1 MPQAPPRKLR
11 QGYATASLV
20 LGLLSLPTVGLLL
33 IGAMA
38 SVILGVVALVKA
50 SREPEEYGGKSL
62 AITGIVLAGVS
73 VVIMPFVLGIVAA
86 IAIPSLLRARVS
98 ANEAAAIADVRTV
111 IAGEARYQTSNAGY
125 FDRLEC
131 LATPE
136 QCIPGYKGDAMVAG
150 RVLST
155 GDESGYRRTFH
166 PGPLA
171 EPTPPRASKS
181 SLMAFAYVA
190 VPVQR
195 GKTGVRSFCG
205 DASGRVCYTM
215 GATAPEPVLG
225 VCPADCT
232 PLR

>member
-1 MPQAPPRKLR
+1 MPEPAAPKRR
-11 QGYATASLV
+11 QGYAIASLV
-20 LGLLSLPTVGLLL
+20 LGILSLPTLGLLL
-33 IGAMA
+33 IGALA
-38 SVILGVVALVKA
+38 SIILGVVALVKA
-50 SREPEEYGGKSL
+50 GREPEEYGGKGL

-73 VVIMPFVLGIVAA
+73 VLLMPFVLGIVAA

-98 ANEAAAIADVRTV
+98 ANEAAAIADVRSV
-111 IAGEARYQTSNAGY
+111 IAAEAQYQSANGGY

-131 LATPE
+131 LAAPV
-136 QCIPGYKGDAMVAG
+136 QCIPGFQGSAMVDD

-155 GDESGYRRTFH
+155 GEERGYRRAFH

-171 EPTPPRASKS
+171 EPAPPRASKS

-190 VPVQR
+190 APVQQGR
-195 GKTGVRSFCG
+195 TGVRSFCG
-205 DASGRVCYTM
+205 DASGRVCYTS